1 MQLCSSV
8 SLSLRRCEKGGR
20 LNKAGLIEA
29 SPPPPSPSPAGTT
42 WEEKYFSSKGLKL
55 EASAASLKVLP
66 RGLQVS
72 PVGVEYSFR
81 PSLCPGG
88 RL

>member
-8 SLSLRRCEKGGR
+8 SLSLRRCGKRGR

-29 SPPPPSPSPAGTT
+29 SPPPPPSPGPAGTT

-55 EASAASLKVLP
+55 EASAAALKVLP
-66 RGLQVS
+66 KG
-72 PVGVEYSFR
+72 PPGV
-81 PSLCPGG
+81 PSQGKVWL
-88 RL
+88 